1 MRNRSTY
8 TDRLL
13 LRLWRTRAVQSLVLA
28 GAAMLLRAF
37 QRRGGSTLNYGF
49 GSSPILDALDRF
61 IRDQGAGSGRTGA
74 TPRVVDMPAKPADSP
89 APDVS
94 PVDPPPST

>member
-13 LRLWRTRAVQSLVLA
+13 LRLWRTRAVQGAALA
-28 GAAMLLRAF
+28 GAAWLLQMLR
-37 QRRGGSTLNYGF
+37 RRGGSTLNYGF
-49 GSSPILDALDRF
+49 ESPPALDALERFLRDRGV
-61 IRDQGAGSGRTGA
+61 GAGRTGA

-89 APDVS
+89 APDAS